1 VAAAMILY
9 NPVNQIAKAIVSWL
23 YQLLFLHPG
32 RAGKFCFANFSI
44 KQAVIFIILLQP
56 FSKIF
61 AQQETNYAVHANI
74 IYRFTKYIDWPSAK
88 KNGDFII
95 GIVGETPLYEELK
108 SATAGKIVGSQKI
121 VIKKFQGSET
131 SFVSHILFIS
141 EEESSLLKK
150 IIIRTA
156 TQSTLIVSETDRSTP
171 GGSCINLRIARD
183 RLKLEINKNNIEKRG
198 LGIAT
203 ELLQLGTIVN

>member
-1 VAAAMILY
+1 MNLF
-9 NPVNQIAKAIVSWL
+9 NPVNILASTTVKWL
-23 YQLLFLHPG
+23 NQLFPCQG
-32 RAGKFCFANFSI
+32 TGKFRFANLRV
-44 KQAVIFIILLQP
+44 KQMVVFIFLLQP
-56 FSKIF
+56 FSKVF

-74 IYRFTKYIDWPSAK
+74 IYRFTKYINWPSAT

-95 GIVGETPLYEELK
+95 GVVGETPLYEELK
-108 SATAGKIVGSQKI
+108 CATAGKIVGSQRI
-121 VIKKFQGSET
+121 VIRKFQASET

-141 EEESSLLKK
+141 EEESNQLKK
-150 IIIRTA
+150 IITL
-156 TQSTLIVSETDRSTP
+156 TTTHSTLIVSETDRSAP

-203 ELLQLGTIVN
+203 ELLHLGTIVN